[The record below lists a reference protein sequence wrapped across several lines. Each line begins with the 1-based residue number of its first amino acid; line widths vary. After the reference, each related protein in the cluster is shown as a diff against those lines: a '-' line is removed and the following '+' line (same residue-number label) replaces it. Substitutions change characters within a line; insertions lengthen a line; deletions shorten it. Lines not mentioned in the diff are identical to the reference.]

1 MKGGIWEEPA
11 ARLALLELLTR
22 GKLLRRRAQVG
33 AFEVLAEL
41 PWTRLTGRRDEI
53 ALVEAR
59 RGELVALLERFW
71 PDWRSALAD
80 LAEHGLPPTPE
91 GWSRLLDRRRARDL
105 PDLPER
111 LNRRTAAALAAP
123 HSKSTLTAT
132 RLAALGST
140 EATHDGI
147 LRLRPPAGTWARTQG
162 GRLDLSAIAAVLG
175 EVAIP
180 ERAFRDGLTLE
191 GEWRALLLVENLGAW
206 RDLPAPEGFLVA
218 HVPGWDTATVAH
230 LFEQWHYL
238 PIFHFGDLDP
248 NGVRIYL
255 HLREKR
261 PDLRYFVPAFW
272 SELVAA
278 QGLPGLWPPDLELD
292 SLPPLLRE
300 LAEREVWLEQERIV
314 LDPRLR
320 EALLEQLPVSS
331 QSSV

>member
-1 MKGGIWEEPA
+1 MSGGGIWEEPA
-11 ARLALLELLTR
+11 ARLALLELLAR
-22 GKLLRRRAQVG
+22 GTLRRRRAQNV

-71 PDWRSALAD
+71 PDWRAEWAELTELGLA
-80 LAEHGLPPTPE
+80 PTPE
-91 GWSRLLDRRRARDL
+91 GRSRLLDQRRARNL

-132 RLAALGST
+132 RLAALGTT

-147 LRLRPPAGTWARTQG
+147 LRLRPPAGTWARTSR
-162 GRLDLSAIAAVLG
+162 GRLDLSAIATILG
-175 EVAIP
+175 EVTLP
-180 ERAFRDGLTLE
+180 ERAFRDGLELK
-191 GEWRALLLVENLGAW
+191 GSWRALLLVENLGAW
-206 RDLPAPEGFLVA
+206 RDLVAPEDFLLA
-218 HVPGWDTATVAH
+218 HVPGWDTVTVVH
-230 LFEQWHYL
+230 LFEQVRHVPVL
-238 PIFHFGDLDP
+238 HFGDLDP

-272 SELVAA
+272 SELVTAH
-278 QGLPGLWPPDLELD
+278 GLPGLWPSNLELD

-314 LDPRLR
+314 LDPRLK
-320 EALLEQLPVSS
+320 EALLEQVP
-331 QSSV
+331 